1 MPTSD
6 SPENCPALHARE
18 KSSLRREL
26 LAILVLYLIEIV
38 LPVCIGLAFG
48 PQLG

>member
-1 MPTSD
+1 MPASE
-6 SPENCPALHARE
+6 SPENSPALRPRE
-18 KSSLRREL
+18 KASLRREL

-48 PQLG
+48 PESG